1 MKFQELRTR
10 LKNKF
15 TVRIIAGVLVIT
27 LAGSGVG
34 AYSVMADTNKKQET
48 VEEAESSADELSE
61 DVEKALGS
69 ISTSDEKA
77 DKEESIYVISD
88 ATGKATKTIVVGH
101 LTNKNKLDTIE
112 DVTSLKDIENTKG
125 DETFQQNGDKVTWN
139 AGGKDI
145 YYSGTTSEQVPV
157 TQSVKY
163 TLDGKEITPEELAGK
178 SGKVTIRFDYK
189 NNTSYTETVN
199 GKDYTVNVPFIAV
212 TALALDDS
220 FTNVEVTNGR
230 IQEKDSSNIVLGY
243 ALPGLKDSL
252 EVEDSKLNDA
262 KIPEYFEITADVENF
277 NLSTAMTFVVN
288 ATSYASADSSEVTG
302 DFDGVISNLTDAM
315 SQLTDG
321 SGQLSDGAGDLS
333 EGLETLQSSL
343 GEFSDGMTTLKNG
356 VNSYL
361 SGSKKINKGLK
372 DLKKNVP
379 SLSKGVSSLDAGA
392 DQLDEGASSL
402 KTGVKSY
409 TDGVASAN
417 KGASDLATG
426 AKSLSQGVDQ
436 LAGALAAMPDSV
448 KAGIQAGIDQLNA
461 NPTAIALLNAAGFS
475 SSKVTL
481 SNLNEAATK
490 ASSGYSTMVAAAKQ
504 SFMAAG
510 LPEDQATAEATKA
523 VLTIINSLAQLQGA
537 LNVYTQIDAAVD
549 ASAGDVKKLS
559 DGAKQVSKGASALST
574 GLGTLAE
581 KSSDLKDGAAKLSD
595 GANALATGTQA
606 LVDKLPALTSGIGQL
621 TEGSNK
627 LVANNTQLS
636 NGVLKLYNGT
646 GSIVDGVDKLTDG
659 SGKLSEGASKLADGI
674 VEFNEKGIEKL
685 VNSYDGDLKPFAD
698 RLQAIINAG
707 SDYQSFTG
715 LADNQK
721 GTVKFIYK
729 LSFETSKDEN

>member
-48 VEEAESSADELSE
+48 VEETESSADELSE

-77 DKEESIYVISD
+77 DKEESIYVIYNSK
-88 ATGKATKTIVVGH
+88 GKATQTIVVGH
-101 LTNKNKLDTIE
+101 LTKKNKLDTIE

-189 NNTSYTETVN
+189 NNTSYTETIN

-302 DFDGVISNLTDAM
+302 DFDGVINNLTDAM

-510 LPEDQATAEATKA
+510 LPEEQATAEATKA

-595 GANALATGTQA
+595 GASALATGTQA

>member
-1 MKFQELRTR
+1 MISL
-10 LKNKF
+10 
-15 TVRIIAGVLVIT
+15 T
-27 LAGSGVG
+27 L
-34 AYSVMADTNKKQET
+34 
-48 VEEAESSADELSE
+48 
-61 DVEKALGS
+61 
-69 ISTSDEKA
+69 
-77 DKEESIYVISD
+77 
-88 ATGKATKTIVVGH
+88 
-101 LTNKNKLDTIE
+101 
-112 DVTSLKDIENTKG
+112 
-125 DETFQQNGDKVTWN
+125 
-139 AGGKDI
+139 
-145 YYSGTTSEQVPV
+145 
-157 TQSVKY
+157 
-163 TLDGKEITPEELAGK
+163 
-178 SGKVTIRFDYK
+178 
-189 NNTSYTETVN
+189 
-199 GKDYTVNVPFIAV
+199 
-212 TALALDDS
+212 
-220 FTNVEVTNGR
+220 
-230 IQEKDSSNIVLGY
+230 IQ
-243 ALPGLKDSL
+243 
-252 EVEDSKLNDA
+252 
-262 KIPEYFEITADVENF
+262 
-277 NLSTAMTFVVN
+277 
-288 ATSYASADSSEVTG
+288 
-302 DFDGVISNLTDAM
+302 
-315 SQLTDG
+315 
-321 SGQLSDGAGDLS
+321 
-333 EGLETLQSSL
+333 LQ
-343 GEFSDGMTTLKNG
+343 
-356 VNSYL
+356 
-361 SGSKKINKGLK
+361 
-372 DLKKNVP
+372 
-379 SLSKGVSSLDAGA
+379 
-392 DQLDEGASSL
+392 
-402 KTGVKSY
+402 
-409 TDGVASAN
+409 
-417 KGASDLATG
+417 
-426 AKSLSQGVDQ
+426 
-436 LAGALAAMPDSV
+436 
-448 KAGIQAGIDQLNA
+448 
-461 NPTAIALLNAAGFS
+461 LNAAGFS

-595 GANALATGTQA
+595 GASALATGTQA

-729 LSFETSKDEN
+729 LSFETSKDDN